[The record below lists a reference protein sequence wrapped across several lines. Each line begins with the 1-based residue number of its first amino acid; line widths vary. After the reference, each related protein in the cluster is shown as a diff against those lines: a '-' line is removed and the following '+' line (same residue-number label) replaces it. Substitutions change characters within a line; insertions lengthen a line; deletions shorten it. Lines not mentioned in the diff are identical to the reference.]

1 MKFAVSDF
9 DRTLYIDGWISPEN
23 IGTMNKWQAAGNLF
37 AIATG
42 RNEASLHG
50 FLENYSL
57 KPDYLIL
64 NNGALILDKTGKEL
78 FCRTID
84 DSTAQEVLWF
94 LHGLGDEGSGVSMRK
109 TKVNVLSGSGTT
121 TQKPCR
127 GQVTI
132 DQIHDLKE
140 ILQIHR
146 RRKDVLWIKE
156 LCARLNAMFPL
167 ISAYANV
174 WNGDIVAKGV
184 NKSAAVDWI
193 VRLWGGFDEI
203 RVIGD
208 SANDLQ
214 MIKDYGGAAM
224 QQADPEV
231 RAAAAMVVRA
241 VADYLTM
248 T

>member
-1 MKFAVSDF
+1 M
-9 DRTLYIDGWISPEN
+9 
-23 IGTMNKWQAAGNLF
+23 
-37 AIATG
+37 
-42 RNEASLHG
+42 
-50 FLENYSL
+50 
-57 KPDYLIL
+57 
-64 NNGALILDKTGKEL
+64 
-78 FCRTID
+78 
-84 DSTAQEVLWF
+84 
-94 LHGLGDEGSGVSMRK
+94 
-109 TKVNVLSGSGTT
+109 
-121 TQKPCR
+121 
-127 GQVTI
+127 
-132 DQIHDLKE
+132 
-140 ILQIHR
+140 
-146 RRKDVLWIKE
+146 LWIKE